1 MDPLILMIEPE
12 LDERAAT
19 STMARAQR
27 VYEEGAR
34 DISRV
39 MRDQMNQGTTAAAQG
54 FGELETKARKAYLSM
69 QDASE
74 KVAAAERK
82 HQQAVANGAAN
93 AESLGRRVERL
104 RLAEIEAIERATAAY
119 NEYGQAAQQAGQQ
132 ATGGLRGAVAGIRTA
147 GGEAASGFM
156 EGFAGSAALMRL
168 GSAAGPIGLAI
179 ASAAALGVAG
189 GKVLVDNILAGME
202 QLRMRDLFQ
211 ARLGVDTPTME
222 KVGNA
227 AGTAFANGYG
237 ESVEE
242 NLKTISAGI
251 SAGLIG
257 PRSSDADLAKF
268 TERMDTTSKITGQ
281 DPGEIASKS
290 RNIIRAGLANNY
302 TEVLDLLNSEGGK
315 QLDISGDLLDTTEE
329 YATAWHGVGLS
340 AADAFGL
347 MKQMSDAGIRN
358 TDVAADSLKELSI
371 NVADN
376 SKTTRAAFVALGF
389 DADDMNR
396 RFAEGGAT
404 AREAFGAVLT
414 AMQDMKDPQDKTNI
428 GLALFKTKW
437 EDAKTAIEAASLKT
451 AATDMGKVAGA
462 TDDATKQINTH
473 ADAWGNLGSKIS
485 EMWDKTERKL
495 ADSWLGKFVGKTLP
509 DGVSQFLD
517 WSSRN
522 LDPKPA
528 QPAQPKV
535 FGPPMPSNSSRF
547 ALPPGATPSLAP
559 NDLGGLLGD
568 TPPPPT
574 TADFRGWYGPG
585 VRPPDAP
592 PLTHGAQ
599 GHYSPE
605 DAAGSK
611 SLPPAPVLPLQYTNT
626 AGLPSGIA
634 NAQQSLD
641 EKVHDVAEKE
651 ARLNQLKQTNVAT
664 ADDIQKAENDL
675 TKANQDRLKAEQ
687 SLTDARINAMKQA
700 NKQFGKMASDLDEL
714 GASLDKDFGIS
725 KGLGGIVENLV
736 KAVGNALAAP
746 FLQALGFV
754 AKANPN
760 EGSGIV
766 GMIAANGMFG
776 PQYTPG
782 AIAAAGQTGSMVP
795 GGAYMPGAAG
805 GAPSEAQVKAIAASF
820 GLQVTSEDRPGDT
833 GYHGKGM
840 ALDVSNGQGN
850 TPQMRAFAD
859 YMSQNFGPY
868 LKELIYSDG
877 SFRGQIGDGQNVA
890 GTGYYSS
897 GTLSDHQNHVHVAAQ
912 WGEAAAPI
920 ASASNALQGFTSAV
934 TGATGALGGQ
944 VAGDKG
950 SIAKAIFS
958 SVLGAGY
965 SPATAMT
972 AVQAGLLESGLNTSA
987 QNQGHNSL
995 FQTSADKGV
1004 ASDPASQINW
1014 LLGEMGRQGG
1024 PAVANA
1030 DPLNFFADRIE
1041 RGGYPGSNYNQFL
1054 PQAQELVGAGGT
1066 LPPTPGGGPMYPGIG
1081 PSQALPGMSPL
1092 GQVTPGM
1099 GGGTAYPTQGGNSG
1113 NILGGMAMDGIMA
1126 ATSGLD
1132 MLAPGTSAA
1141 AKIGIQVAN
1150 RSIGYA
1156 AQNAG
1161 IAANAIGEFFSV
1173 GDNPKGSIG
1182 AGWFGKLAGGI
1193 AGAAPALPNLA
1204 GGKKPPGPMDQ
1215 AQGGQQQG
1223 GNTYGDT
1230 NITVQSREGASGQEH
1245 GEQIAAERGRMFA
1258 PAGRQ

>member
-1 MDPLILMIEPE
+1 MDPIFLRIEPE
-12 LDERAAT
+12 LDQRAAT
-19 STMARAQR
+19 ATMQRAQR
-27 VYEEGAR
+27 VYEQGAR

-74 KVAAAERK
+74 KVAAAERR

-189 GKVLVDNILAGME
+189 GKVLVDNILAGMD
-202 QLRMRDLFQ
+202 QLRMRDLIQ
-211 ARLGVDTPTME
+211 TRLGVDKATME
-222 KVGNA
+222 TIGTA
-227 AGTAFANGYG
+227 AGTAFAKGFG
-237 ESVEE
+237 GSTEE

-251 SAGLIG
+251 RAGLIG
-257 PRSSDADLAKF
+257 PKSSDADLSKF
-268 TERMDTTSKITGQ
+268 VQRMDTTSKITGQ
-281 DPGEIASKS
+281 DPTEIAAKT
-290 RNIIRAGLANNY
+290 RNIVRNGLATDY
-302 TEVLDLLNSEGGK
+302 TQVLDLLNSEAGK

-371 NVADN
+371 SVADN

-389 DADDMNR
+389 DADEMNR
-396 RFAEGGAT
+396 RFAEGGAS

-437 EDAKTAIEAASLKT
+437 EDAKTAIEAANLKT

-462 TDDATKQINTH
+462 TEDATNQLNTH
-473 ADAWGNLGSKIS
+473 ADAWGNLGNKIS
-485 EMWDKTERKL
+485 EMWDNTQRKL
-495 ADSWLGKFVGKTLP
+495 ADSWLGKFVGKTVP
-509 DGVSQFLD
+509 DWLSDFLD

-528 QPAQPKV
+528 QSAQPKV

-611 SLPPAPVLPLQYTNT
+611 SLPPAPSLPLTYTNT

-687 SLTDARINAMKQA
+687 SLTDARINATKQA
-700 NKQFGKMASDLDEL
+700 NEQLAGLSSDMDQL
-714 GASLDKDFGIS
+714 GSQLDKDFGIS
-725 KGLGGIVENLV
+725 KGLGGIVENAV
-736 KAVGNALAAP
+736 KALGNALAAP
-746 FLQALGFV
+746 LLQALGFV

-760 EGSGIV
+760 EGSGLV
-766 GMIAANGMFG
+766 GIAAANGMFG
-776 PQYTPG
+776 SQYTPG
-782 AIAAAGQTGSMVP
+782 AIAMMQ
-795 GGAYMPGAAG
+795 
-805 GAPSEAQVKAIAASF
+805 
-820 GLQVTSEDRPGDT
+820 
-833 GYHGKGM
+833 
-840 ALDVSNGQGN
+840 
-850 TPQMRAFAD
+850 
-859 YMSQNFGPY
+859 
-868 LKELIYSDG
+868 
-877 SFRGQIGDGQNVA
+877 
-890 GTGYYSS
+890 
-897 GTLSDHQNHVHVAAQ
+897 
-912 WGEAAAPI
+912 
-920 ASASNALQGFTSAV
+920 
-934 TGATGALGGQ
+934 
-944 VAGDKG
+944 
-950 SIAKAIFS
+950 
-958 SVLGAGY
+958 
-965 SPATAMT
+965 
-972 AVQAGLLESGLNTSA
+972 
-987 QNQGHNSL
+987 
-995 FQTSADKGV
+995 
-1004 ASDPASQINW
+1004 ASQ
-1014 LLGEMGRQGG
+1014 RSGG
-1024 PAVANA
+1024 
-1030 DPLNFFADRIE
+1030 
-1041 RGGYPGSNYNQFL
+1041 GGYPGGYAPVAAAVGGGQPYGLPNGTDIRQGAPGFPSWVYQVANAFGLQASTYAGHQEDKGQGNQGIDWWGPVENRQRFAEWL
-1054 PQAQELVGAGGT
+1054 AQNRGMPGLEDVIFENPNTGQDIGVNNGRLVGTPGSADPGYFRRGKNDFADHRDHVHTTQSESLGLPGAPQATDSLNGLASAANSAANALGGPGGGWNADWNTIAQKEASGNWSANTGNGFYGGLQFTQPSWDAAGGT
-1066 LPPTPGGGPMYPGIG
+1066 QYAPRADLASPYQQALTAEQLLQMQGPGAWPNTFTPGSAGPAAPGGGPMYPGIG
-1081 PSQALPGMSPL
+1081 PSQALPGISPL
-1092 GQVTPGM
+1092 GQMTPAV
-1099 GGGTAYPTQGGNSG
+1099 GGGTAYPSQGGNSG
-1113 NILGGMAMDGIMA
+1113 NIFGGLPLDGIMA

-1132 MLAPGTSAA
+1132 LIAPGAGAA

-1150 RSIGYA
+1150 RTIGYA

-1161 IAANAIGEFFSV
+1161 ILANGIGEFFSV

-1204 GGKKPPGPMDQ
+1204 GGKKPPGPMEQ
-1215 AQGGQQQG
+1215 PGGQQQG

-1230 NITVQSREGASGQEH
+1230 NINVESRPGASGQEH
-1245 GEQIAAERGRMFA
+1245 GEQIAAETGRMYA

>member
-1 MDPLILMIEPE
+1 MDPIFLRIEPE

-19 STMARAQR
+19 ATMQRAQR
-27 VYEEGAR
+27 VYEQGAR

-39 MRDQMNQGTTAAAQG
+39 MRDQMNGATDAAGAG
-54 FGELETKARKAYLSM
+54 FNELETKARKAYLSM

-93 AESLGRRVERL
+93 AEALGRRVERA

-281 DPGEIASKS
+281 DPTEIAAKS
-290 RNIIRAGLANNY
+290 RNIVRNGLARDY
-302 TEVLDLLNSEGGK
+302 AEVLDLLNSEGGK

-371 NVADN
+371 SVADN

-437 EDAKTAIEAASLKT
+437 EDAKTAIEAANLKT

-473 ADAWGNLGSKIS
+473 ADAWGNLGNKIS

-535 FGPPMPSNSSRF
+535 FGPPMPSSSRF

-641 EKVHDVAEKE
+641 ERKHDVAEKQ
-651 ARLNQLKQTNVAT
+651 ARVAQLEQLNAKE
-664 ADDIQKAENDL
+664 DDLTKARNDL
-675 TKANQDRLKAEQ
+675 TKAQQDQLKAEQ
-687 SLTDARINAMKQA
+687 SLTDARINATKQA
-700 NKQFGKMASDLDEL
+700 NKQLAGLSSDMEQL
-714 GASLDKDFGIS
+714 GSQLDKDFGIS
-725 KGLGGIVENLV
+725 KGLGGIVENMV
-736 KAVGNALAAP
+736 KALGNALAAP
-746 FLQALGFV
+746 FLQALGLV
-754 AKANPN
+754 SKANPN
-760 EGSGIV
+760 EGSGLV
-766 GMIAANGMFG
+766 GIMAANGAFG
-776 PQYTPG
+776 QQYTPG
-782 AIAAAGQTGSMVP
+782 AIAASQMQQS
-795 GGAYMPGAAG
+795 GG
-805 GAPSEAQVKAIAASF
+805 
-820 GLQVTSEDRPGDT
+820 
-833 GYHGKGM
+833 GY
-840 ALDVSNGQGN
+840 
-850 TPQMRAFAD
+850 
-859 YMSQNFGPY
+859 
-868 LKELIYSDG
+868 
-877 SFRGQIGDGQNVA
+877 
-890 GTGYYSS
+890 
-897 GTLSDHQNHVHVAAQ
+897 
-912 WGEAAAPI
+912 
-920 ASASNALQGFTSAV
+920 
-934 TGATGALGGQ
+934 
-944 VAGDKG
+944 
-950 SIAKAIFS
+950 
-958 SVLGAGY
+958 
-965 SPATAMT
+965 
-972 AVQAGLLESGLNTSA
+972 
-987 QNQGHNSL
+987 
-995 FQTSADKGV
+995 
-1004 ASDPASQINW
+1004 
-1014 LLGEMGRQGG
+1014 
-1024 PAVANA
+1024 
-1030 DPLNFFADRIE
+1030 
-1041 RGGYPGSNYNQFL
+1041 GGYPGMATAAGAVGGGQPYGLPNGTDIRQGATGFPSWVYQVANAFGLQASTYAGHQEDKGQGNQGIDWWGPVENRQRFAEWL
-1054 PQAQELVGAGGT
+1054 AQNRGMPGLEDVIFENPNTGQDIGVNNGRLVGTPGSADPGYFRRGKNDFADHRDHVHTTQSESLGLPGADQATGSLNSLASAANSAANALGGPAGGWNADWNT
-1066 LPPTPGGGPMYPGIG
+1066 MAQKEASGNWSANTGNGFYGGLQFTQPSWDAAGGGQYAPRADLASPYQQAMTAEQLLSMQGPGAWPNTFTPGSAGPPAPGGGPMYPGIG

-1092 GQVTPGM
+1092 GPVTPAV
-1099 GGGTAYPTQGGNSG
+1099 GGGTAYPSQGGNSG

-1132 MLAPGTSAA
+1132 MMAPGAGAA

-1150 RSIGYA
+1150 RTIGYA

-1161 IAANAIGEFFSV
+1161 IIANGIGEFFSV

-1215 AQGGQQQG
+1215 ATGGQQG
-1223 GNTYGDT
+1223 GNVDNSQT
-1230 NITVQSREGASGQEH
+1230 NINVTSREGASGQEH
-1245 GEQIAAERGRMFA
+1245 GEQIAAEQGRMFA